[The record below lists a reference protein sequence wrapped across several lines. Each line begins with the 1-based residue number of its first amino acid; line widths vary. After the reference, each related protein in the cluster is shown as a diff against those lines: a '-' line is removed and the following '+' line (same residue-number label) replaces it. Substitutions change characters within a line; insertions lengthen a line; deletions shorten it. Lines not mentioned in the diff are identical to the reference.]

1 MFARLA
7 NSSIICLAVPY
18 TWQKMSSLYIF
29 QTSGLV
35 VLWLTILFF
44 SIFVMKNILA
54 TAVVIAAPW
63 VCEKQC
69 CVPG

>member
-7 NSSIICLAVPY
+7 NSSILCLVVPY
-18 TWQKMSSLYIF
+18 TRQKMSSKYLL

-35 VLWLTILFF
+35 LLWLIIFF
-44 SIFVMKNILA
+44 SIFVMKNMLA
-54 TAVVIAAPW
+54 RATVIAAPW

-69 CVPG
+69 CVPE